1 MVIRV
6 RYPAKIQ
13 RWNSGVGGIARCVG
27 RTLESDADRL
37 GAAQLGRKG
46 ENCGWSKEK
55 AADGLGGVSGLCK
68 LLREWPIECNRVRP
82 CVSVGAARRPMTN
95 PRPAR
100 PVKATGLSVRL
111 LWSVASWMTCWAV
124 SATKH
129 GGIFMVAFTISR
141 RLRP

>member
-13 RWNSGVGGIARCVG
+13 RWNSGVDGIARCVG

-68 LLREWPIECNRVRP
+68 LLREWPIECDRVCPLVPQEGR
-82 CVSVGAARRPMTN
+82 
-95 PRPAR
+95 
-100 PVKATGLSVRL
+100 
-111 LWSVASWMTCWAV
+111 
-124 SATKH
+124 
-129 GGIFMVAFTISR
+129 
-141 RLRP
+141 